1 MIQSSTAN
9 EFSDGRVTRK
19 TTQRGECPTT
29 RESFVRWIVF
39 IHNKINEKLEK
50 PTVSMNEFYIKYY
63 EAYKPNDVKLKEY
76 YKWKKQIIYAGVLL
90 FSIGFIYYLY
100 DK

>member
-1 MIQSSTAN
+1 L
-9 EFSDGRVTRK
+9 D
-19 TTQRGECPTT
+19 T

-76 YKWKKQIIYAGVLL
+76 YKWKKQIIYAGVLI